1 MMELPERYS
10 NYLLRD
16 IIDEFVHSERDR
28 AVLKRKYCDKKTIKE
43 LSEEFDVSE
52 TTIKNIMYKWDDL
65 VFSILVEKSE
75 MSEI

>member
-1 MMELPERYS
+1 MNLPERYS

-28 AVLKRKYCDKKTIKE
+28 AVLKRKYCDNKTIKE

-52 TTIKNIMYKWDDL
+52 TTIKNVMYKWDDL

-75 MSEI
+75 MPEI